1 MAETRVKYVLI
12 VVAAAVGLMT
22 TLVFL
27 TMFTHIADKHERA
40 GHFDIYSNP
49 KVPYSSVQSA
59 LYYKRHLLSERLG
72 GYSVDP
78 NNPDRISFWSDDVFH
93 GEGRCGTFLY
103 DGQSKQ
109 LKQVRRWPV
118 FVEWSLDSR
127 FMLLDPPHPTIL
139 DLATGREVD
148 LADAISREDGSR
160 VELLALQLSPDGERL
175 AAAVGVSPD
184 NHGWDRD
191 LVEITVAF
199 LGVRYIATIRAAQ
212 YPAWTEKDIQWS
224 AGRLQLAASSTAQRP
239 IMVKTSEALGWI
251 ATAPTT
257 APSPGS
263 HDRSCT
269 PAEPKSR

>member
-1 MAETRVKYVLI
+1 VKYVLI
-12 VVAAAVGLMT
+12 VVAAAVGLMA

-40 GHFDIYSNP
+40 GHFDIYTKP
-49 KVPYSSVQSA
+49 KVADSSVQSA

-103 DGQSKQ
+103 DGRSKQ
-109 LKQVRRWPV
+109 LKQVRHSPV
-118 FVEWSLDSR
+118 FVEWPLDSR
-127 FMLLDPPHPTIL
+127 FMLLDPTHPTIL
-139 DLATGREVD
+139 DLATGREVN
-148 LADAISREDGSR
+148 LTDAISREDGNR

-199 LGVRYIATIRAAQ
+199 LGVRYIATIRGAQ

-224 AGRLQLAASSTAQRP
+224 AGRLQLAASSTPQRP

-251 ATAPTT
+251 ATAPTA
-257 APSPGS
+257 APSPGP

>member
-1 MAETRVKYVLI
+1 MKYVLI
-12 VVAAAVGLMT
+12 VVAAVAGLMA

-27 TMFTHIADKHERA
+27 IMFTHIADKHERA
-40 GHFDIYSNP
+40 GHFDIYTNP
-49 KVPYSSVQSA
+49 KVPDSSVQSA

-103 DGQSKQ
+103 DGRSKQ

-118 FVEWSLDSR
+118 SVEWSLDSR

-148 LADAISREDGSR
+148 LADAISREDGNR

-175 AAAVGVSPD
+175 AATVGVSPGK
-184 NHGWDRD
+184 HPWDQD

-199 LGVRYIATIRAAQ
+199 LGVRYIATIPGSQ

-224 AGRLQLAASSTAQRP
+224 AGRLQLTAFSTAERP
-239 IMVKTSEALGWI
+239 IMVKTSEGLGWI
-251 ATAPTT
+251 AAAPMA
-257 APSPGS
+257 APSPVNQ
-263 HDRSCT
+263 DRSCT
-269 PAEPKSR
+269 PVEPKSR